1 MRTVVKLIGG
11 PPVGGTPFRIIYKA
25 KVHSLRALFKF
36 SLKKLR
42 VMKEKKN

>member
-11 PPVGGTPFRIIYKA
+11 PPVGGTPFRIIYKV

-36 SLKKLR
+36 LLKKIKSYER
-42 VMKEKKN
+42 RKN